1 MKKFFSNIKNWFA
14 RHLPTKR
21 RLIQLYVALLYNAN
35 IKGYVKGTISQS
47 ATKYACVP
55 GLNCYSCPGAVGA
68 CPLGA
73 LQNAFAQSGTR
84 AGYYVLGIIGL
95 YGIIFART
103 VCGFLCPV
111 GLMQELLNL
120 IPSFKIPKGKVTRI
134 LSYLKYVV
142 LAVLV
147 IGVPLLYGLQGIA
160 VPGFCKYICPAGT
173 FEGGIGLLINP
184 ANWSGSRD
192 LLNMLGSIFTW
203 KFALLCAIT
212 VLCVFMYRPFCRFLC
227 PLGAIYGFFN
237 KIAFLGVKVDKVKC
251 TDCGLCV
258 KNCQMD
264 VKCVGD
270 HECIHCGK
278 CMKVCP
284 VQAISYKGGDLFN
297 KNNNQVTADEF
308 EEDEVGAPVR
318 QSTVSLQPA
327 YATVGAQG
335 NSAVVMDGAVS
346 TNGDVATRQGD
357 PPPNAGSVKK
367 RKRDKKFW
375 VEVVAWGLAL
385 ILLVGSFVYF
395 NFFDKSDVTTFDIGD
410 KCPDFT
416 LNRYGPNELNKFVLL
431 DEQFTLSEHLGSVVV
446 VNFWATWCGPCVA
459 ELPHFNQVANDYP
472 EVTVVAIHGSS
483 TEDVGSFITRKTDT
497 KDSWRNYNVI
507 FLQDE
512 VEGKT
517 CFTFLALGGVSTWP
531 MTLIVGK
538 DGNISYIKQGSL
550 THEKLQYEV
559 EKALNA

>member
-1 MKKFFSNIKNWFA
+1 MTKFFGKVKNWFS

-35 IKGYVKGTISQS
+35 IKGYVTGTISQS
-47 ATKYACVP
+47 KTKYACVP

-103 VCGFLCPV
+103 ICGFLCPV

-120 IPSFKIPKGKVTRI
+120 IPSFKIPKSKVTRV

-160 VPGFCKYICPAGT
+160 VPAFCKYICPAGT
-173 FEGGIGLLINP
+173 FEGGLGLLINP
-184 ANWSGSRD
+184 VNWSGGRD

-203 KFALLCAIT
+203 KFALLFAII

-251 TDCGLCV
+251 TNCGLCV

-270 HECIHCGK
+270 HECINCGK

-284 VQAISYKGGDLFN
+284 MQAISFKGSGLLN
-297 KNNNQVTADEF
+297 KNNALLAEADEY
-308 EEDEVGAPVR
+308 EDEVGAP
-318 QSTVSLQPA
+318 T
-327 YATVGAQG
+327 
-335 NSAVVMDGAVS
+335 
-346 TNGDVATRQGD
+346 VATTSVD
-357 PPPNAGSVKK
+357 PPPQTTQAPPPKIK
-367 RKRDKKFW
+367 RKKSKKFW
-375 VEVVAWGLAL
+375 MEVVAWSLAL
-385 ILLVGSFVYF
+385 VLLVGSVVYF
-395 NFFDKSDVTTFDIGD
+395 NFLDESSAVTNVSVGAP
-410 KCPDFT
+410 CPDFT
-416 LNRYGPNELNKFVLL
+416 LSKYGPDATGKFVLL
-431 DEQFTLSEHLGSVVV
+431 DEQFTLSEQLGSVVV

-459 ELPHFNQVANDYP
+459 ELPHFNTVANEFP
-472 EVTVVAIHGSS
+472 EVKVVAIHGSS
-483 TEDVGSFITRKTDT
+483 SEDVGSFITRKTDT
-497 KDSWRNYNVI
+497 KASWRNYNVV
-507 FLQDE
+507 FLQD
-512 VEGKT
+512 VIEGSET
-517 CFTFLALGGVSTWP
+517 CLTFQALGGISTWP
-531 MTLIVGK
+531 MTLIIGK
-538 DGNISYIKQGSL
+538 DGNVSYIKQGNLSYD
-550 THEKLQYEV
+550 KLKLEV
-559 EKALNA
+559 EKALAVEYTPND